1 MEMEEDFAP
10 RYRLR
15 GKNTG
20 GSAGGSKRAR
30 TTRAAKGASSDN
42 EEAEEEVRTAW
53 LADLEKRSPAD
64 LRNAFTLK
72 PCSGKELRQLGD
84 EAFLGGKRR
93 PGALPIYDLEGRVSL
108 QFLLASYKASEKSRE
123 RLRGEDSEV
132 DLHRPFLRWHIRKA
146 RELRLLNS
154 REVRRGSLAA
164 GRVDVASK
172 SGQWLLSLEQN
183 QAEASDE
190 EGPRKKG
197 MERAQAI
204 APASLKLDVQFP
216 SKLPKAGSPE
226 EGNGTALLKE
236 RLRNQLEAKKEK
248 IDAQSS
254 HGLDLQK
261 MCDRLMAPSLSFDW
275 DEPESD
281 EEDSS
286 KGILQ
291 VEVPVSASD
300 SEGRRALLREQIQ
313 RSVSFKQAK
322 ELSKVKSLP
331 SSSSL
336 QDLRNAA
343 TPTKSKKRKTQLSNE
358 PTSETPT
365 EEVSKTQELRDEKEI
380 QEPPAGASSDAVSAS
395 DQGPPG
401 PASEEVTSETRDE
414 DVSMVETEAS
424 VAVEAS
430 KDEVETL
437 MGPGDAQDISA
448 ETAIRPDEGHGPEGL
463 PKDGL
468 EISPTLRFEPEEP
481 PLAVQGGLDI
491 SPTLPFDI
499 DATALQEAC
508 RVEEPEAA
516 EASEASDAVQKA
528 TEERPRNDVP
538 VEEPE
543 VEDPAVSS
551 EDEELKGDTRA
562 LRERAWLRHKRNMQ
576 AAQLSQEDDGE
587 VFAPVGRAPKRRAKG
602 SILMKN

>member
-1 MEMEEDFAP
+1 MDTRPEESAEMEMEEDFAP
-10 RYRLR
+10 RYHLR
-15 GKNTG
+15 GKNMG
-20 GSAGGSKRAR
+20 GSAAGSKRAR
-30 TTRAAKGASSDN
+30 AKRATKGASSDN

-154 REVRRGSLAA
+154 REVRRGTLAA

-190 EGPRKKG
+190 EGRKKG

-204 APASLKLDVQFP
+204 AAASLKLDVQFP

-254 HGLDLQK
+254 DGLDLQK

-336 QDLRNAA
+336 QELRNAA
-343 TPTKSKKRKTQLSNE
+343 TPTKSKKQKTQLSNE
-358 PTSETPT
+358 PSAST
-365 EEVSKTQELRDEKEI
+365 EETKTQELLDEKEI
-380 QEPPAGASSDAVSAS
+380 QEPPAGTTSDAVSAS
-395 DQGPPG
+395 ERSGPPE
-401 PASEEVTSETRDE
+401 PEVSVSREE
-414 DVSMVETEAS
+414 DVSVDMVETVSTS
-424 VAVEAS
+424 VAVEVS
-430 KDEVETL
+430 NDEAETL
-437 MGPGDAQDISA
+437 GKGPGDAQEISA
-448 ETAIRPDEGHGPEGL
+448 ETAIRPDEGL
-463 PKDGL
+463 PADM

-481 PLAVQGGLDI
+481 PPALAAVGGLDI

-516 EASEASDAVQKA
+516 SEASDAVEKA
-528 TEERPRNDVP
+528 TEERPEVP
-538 VEEPE
+538 EEPE

-602 SILMKN
+602 SILMKS

>member
-1 MEMEEDFAP
+1 MEEDFAP

-30 TTRAAKGASSDN
+30 TTRATKGASSDN

-53 LADLEKRSPAD
+53 LCDLEKRSPAD

-154 REVRRGSLAA
+154 REVRRGTLAS

-204 APASLKLDVQFP
+204 AAASLKLDVQFP

-358 PTSETPT
+358 PSSAPM
-365 EEVSKTQELRDEKEI
+365 EEVPKTQELLDEKEI
-380 QEPPAGASSDAVSAS
+380 QELPAGASSDAVSTS
-395 DQGPPG
+395 DQG
-401 PASEEVTSETRDE
+401 PASEEVTVTSSEKREE
-414 DVSMVETEAS
+414 DVSMVETVEIAS

-437 MGPGDAQDISA
+437 MGPGDAQEISA
-448 ETAIRPDEGHGPEGL
+448 ETAIRPDEGQGPEGL

-508 RVEEPEAA
+508 RVEEPEA
-516 EASEASDAVQKA
+516 SEASDAVQKA
-528 TEERPRNDVP
+528 TEELAEVP

>member
-1 MEMEEDFAP
+1 
-10 RYRLR
+10 
-15 GKNTG
+15 
-20 GSAGGSKRAR
+20 
-30 TTRAAKGASSDN
+30 
-42 EEAEEEVRTAW
+42 
-53 LADLEKRSPAD
+53 
-64 LRNAFTLK
+64 
-72 PCSGKELRQLGD
+72 
-84 EAFLGGKRR
+84 
-93 PGALPIYDLEGRVSL
+93 
-108 QFLLASYKASEKSRE
+108 
-123 RLRGEDSEV
+123 
-132 DLHRPFLRWHIRKA
+132 
-146 RELRLLNS
+146 
-154 REVRRGSLAA
+154 
-164 GRVDVASK
+164 
-172 SGQWLLSLEQN
+172 
-183 QAEASDE
+183 
-190 EGPRKKG
+190 

-204 APASLKLDVQFP
+204 AAASLKLDVQFP

-358 PTSETPT
+358 PTSALM
-365 EEVSKTQELRDEKEI
+365 EEVLKTQELRDEQEI

-395 DQGPPG
+395 DQGPP
-401 PASEEVTSETRDE
+401 SEEVTSEKRDE

-437 MGPGDAQDISA
+437 MGPGDAQEISA

-508 RVEEPEAA
+508 RVEEPEEAA

-528 TEERPRNDVP
+528 TEELSGRETTFLWRNQKLKIPR
-538 VEEPE
+538 
-543 VEDPAVSS
+543 
-551 EDEELKGDTRA
+551 
-562 LRERAWLRHKRNMQ
+562 
-576 AAQLSQEDDGE
+576 
-587 VFAPVGRAPKRRAKG
+587 
-602 SILMKN
+602 